1 MFRLERTIK
10 ALANRRRLAIL
21 VYLKNHPRS
30 PVTDV
35 AQVLKVSVR
44 TASKHLRL
52 LALAELV
59 DREQRSLQ
67 MLYSLVE
74 PRSGLLQVIF
84 HLV

>member
-1 MFRLERTIK
+1 MFQLERTLK
-10 ALANRRRLAIL
+10 ALANRRRLAML
-21 VYLKNHPRS
+21 VYLDRHPRT

-35 AQVLKVSVR
+35 AHALKISVR

-74 PRSGLLQVIF
+74 PRTQLLKTI
-84 HLV
+84 LR